1 MKSLSRKQEGCQV
14 ARGLL
19 RVRHI
24 SSLKHREAR
33 GEQGLMEETRSQS
46 MTETHH
52 EDSYNQELEH

>member
-1 MKSLSRKQEGCQV
+1 MKSHSRKQ

>member
-1 MKSLSRKQEGCQV
+1 MKSLSREQEGCQV

-33 GEQGLMEETRSQS
+33 GEQGLMEETRSQ
-46 MTETHH
+46 EYDR
-52 EDSYNQELEH
+52 DSP